1 MKHSEKKF
9 KSQMDRPQLAA
20 LLRQVADALEGRDAI
35 DLKPLDGAFKEFSK
49 ASLKIKQKADRLA
62 VKIKVESPSMIPPAS
77 ASAYPESDKAPANP
91 APHHRVADSAGLTK
105 EKAKPKYK
113 DLKKSMKSSF
123 KHIRESLAANQ
134 VPAPEIVESFL
145 HDSKLMI
152 SYPGNGDEHYQAY
165 FEACSRFSAAYVT
178 GDLAAL
184 KEHTE
189 VLNQIKSDCHKRY
202 K

>member
-1 MKHSEKKF
+1 MKRNEKKF
-9 KSQMDRPQLAA
+9 KRQMDRRQLAA
-20 LLRQVADALEGRDAI
+20 LLRQVADALEGRDAT

-62 VKIKVESPSMIPPAS
+62 VKIKVESPALKPPAAAS
-77 ASAYPESDKAPANP
+77 ASPASDKAPADP
-91 APHHRVADSAGLTK
+91 FPLLRMADSAGLSK

-113 DLKKSMKSSF
+113 DLKKQMKSSF
-123 KHIRESLAANQ
+123 KHIRESLAASQ

-152 SYPGNGDEHYQAY
+152 GYPGYGDEHYQAY

-189 VLNQIKSDCHKRY
+189 VLNQIKSDCHKQY